1 MSAHLENKGL
11 LLEKKQH
18 EQILRIK
25 LNGLREQLAKLANP
39 YKPMA
44 DLAGDEIVVHAR
56 ELAAGHDQWTRLCKE
71 IRALCAELGE
81 PVPSFE

>member
-1 MSAHLENKGL
+1 MSLENKGL
-11 LLEKKQH
+11 LLEKEQH

-25 LNGLREQLAKLANP
+25 LKGLREQLAKLVNP

-44 DLAGDEIVVHAR
+44 GLAGDEIVVHAK

-71 IRALCAELGE
+71 IRALSAELDL
-81 PVPSFE
+81 PAPSFE